1 MRIHSNEIDSGLA
14 LTCAGQRRG
23 APLAAQAVP
32 HSEIARFGLMLAAMI
47 GLPIVLLCTG
57 VLPFAWRFQ
66 VLAAVLTG
74 FALLSLLRGYRMRD
88 LGFTTRHLADS
99 LRANLLFCGIGSLGL
114 LAAYQADLLM
124 PYKQQGLACSY
135 AFYMLFLGPV
145 QEVIFRGIL
154 FAEMGRRGITDP
166 RVMVAISTLSFCFL
180 HLIYNHPPMLLITL
194 VSGLVWS
201 ILYLRWRNI
210 WGISLSHS
218 VLGALAM
225 YLGML

>member
-1 MRIHSNEIDSGLA
+1 MRIHSNEIENGLA
-14 LTCAGQRRG
+14 LPRTDQRTAAGYPVQPVLR
-23 APLAAQAVP
+23 PEV
-32 HSEIARFGLMLAAMI
+32 ARFSLMLLAMI
-47 GLPIVLLCTG
+47 GLPIVLLWTG
-57 VLPFAWRFQ
+57 ILPFAWRFY
-66 VLAAVLTG
+66 VLAAVLVG
-74 FALLSLLRGYRMRD
+74 FILLSLHRGYGLRN
-88 LGFTTRHLADS
+88 LGFTTLHLGDS

-124 PYKQQGLACSY
+124 PYRQQGLACSY

-154 FAEMGRRGITDP
+154 FAEMRRQGITEP
-166 RVMVAISTLSFCFL
+166 RVVVTISTLSFCFL

-194 VSGLVWS
+194 ISGLVWS
-201 ILYLRWRNI
+201 LLYLRWRNI